1 MALILSDRVQE
12 TSTSTGTGT
21 ISLAGAVTGYQSFAV
36 VGNTNTTYYTIA
48 DQSGSNWEVGIGT
61 YYSGNTSLARTTI
74 LASSNANAAVVF
86 TAGTKSVFVTYPAEK
101 AIYSDAGNVTTI
113 TNLASANVLLTG
125 GTISGITIPAA
136 NVSGLGTMATQNA
149 VSVTITGGTINSTTQ
164 NASTYNNVTLTSGTI
179 NSTALTGGSIDNM
192 TIGSTTPN
200 SAVVTSITATG
211 NVTANGVS
219 KQFVADF
226 SNATVAS
233 RFTFTASAANANPG
247 IYAVPSGVGTAASW
261 QAANSSSITN
271 ASKILIASNGT
282 SDVQLV
288 SGINGTGSYLPL
300 GFWNSGAER
309 MRLDTS
315 GNLLIG
321 TTTALAQLN
330 VAGAANT
337 TALNTPNIVEP
348 TTVSGTG
355 AASTIN
361 FDVNTQSV
369 YYSTANATANWTVN
383 FRGSSTFT
391 LANTLANNQTITCS
405 LLATQGATAYYNSLV
420 QIDGSTVTPKWQGGT
435 APTSG
440 DTAAVD
446 VYNYVITKTSTAPTY
461 TVLASVTKFA

>member
-1 MALILSDRVQE
+1 MALVLNDRVQE
-12 TSTSTGTGT
+12 TTTSVGTGT
-21 ISLAGAVTGYQSFAV
+21 ITLAGAVVGYQSFAV

-61 YYSGNTSLARTTI
+61 YYLANTSLARTTI
-74 LASSNANAAVVF
+74 LASSNANAAVTF

-101 AIYSDAGNVTTI
+101 AVYLDAGNVTTI
-113 TNLASANVLLTG
+113 TNFASANVLITG
-125 GTISGITIPAA
+125 GTISGSNITIPAA
-136 NVSGLGTMATQNA
+136 NVTGLGTMATQNA
-149 VSVTITGGTINSTTQ
+149 NNVTITGGSLD
-164 NASTYNNVTLTSGTI
+164 NVTIGT
-179 NSTALTGGSIDNM
+179 
-192 TIGSTTPN
+192 TTPALATFTN
-200 SAVVTSITATG
+200 LTATG

-233 RFTFTASAANANPG
+233 RFTFTTSAANANPG
-247 IYAVPSGVGTAASW
+247 IYAVPSGIGTAASW

-288 SGINGTGSYLPL
+288 SGINGTGTYLPL

-321 TTTALAQLN
+321 TTTALAQLT

-337 TALNTPNIVEP
+337 TALNTVNIVEP
-348 TTVSGTG
+348 TTVNATG

-361 FDVNTQSV
+361 FDVNTQSI
-369 YYSTANATANWTVN
+369 YYSSANATANWTVN
-383 FRGSSTFT
+383 FRGSSTQT
-391 LANTLANNQTITCS
+391 LANALANNQTITVT
-405 LLATQGATAYYNSLV
+405 LMATQGATAYYNSLV
-420 QIDGSTVTPKWQGGT
+420 QVDGSTVTPKWQGGT

-440 DTAAVD
+440 DTSAVD
-446 VYNYVITKTSTAPTY
+446 VYNYVITKTSTTPTY

>member
-21 ISLAGAVTGYQSFAV
+21 ITLAGAVTGYQSFAV
-36 VGNTNTTYYTIA
+36 IGNNNTTYYTIA

-86 TAGTKSVFVTYPAEK
+86 TPGTKSVFVTYPAEK
-101 AIYSDAGNVTTI
+101 AVYLDAGNVTTI
-113 TNLASANVLLTG
+113 TNFASANVLITG
-125 GTISGITIPAA
+125 GTISGSNITIPAA
-136 NVSGLGTMATQNA
+136 NVTGLGTMATQNA
-149 VSVTITGGTINSTTQ
+149 NAVTITGGSLD
-164 NASTYNNVTLTSGTI
+164 NV
-179 NSTALTGGSIDNM
+179 

-200 SAVVTSITATG
+200 LATFTNLTATG

-226 SNATVAS
+226 SNSTVAS

-288 SGINGTGSYLPL
+288 SGINGTGTYLPL
-300 GFWNSGAER
+300 AFWNSAAER

-315 GNLLIG
+315 GNLLVG
-321 TTTALAQLN
+321 TTTALAQLT

-369 YYSTANATANWTVN
+369 YYSTASATANWTVN
-383 FRGSSTFT
+383 FRGSSTST
-391 LANTLANNQTITCS
+391 LTSVLANNQTITCT
-405 LLATQGATAYYNSLV
+405 LMATQGATAYYNSLV
-420 QIDGSTVTPKWQGGT
+420 QIDGNTVTPKWQGGT

-440 DTAAVD
+440 DASSVD
-446 VYNYVITKTSTAPTY
+446 VYNYVITKISTTPTY

>member
-1 MALILSDRVQE
+1 MALILGDRIQE
-12 TSTSTGTGT
+12 TSTSVGTGT
-21 ISLAGAVTGYQSFAV
+21 ITLAGAVTGYQSFAV
-36 VGNTNTTYYTIA
+36 IGNNNTTYYTIA

-61 YYSGNTSLARTTI
+61 YTLANTSLARTTI
-74 LASSNANAAVVF
+74 LASSNANAVVTF
-86 TAGTKSVFVTYPAEK
+86 GAGTKSVFVTYPAEK
-101 AIYSDAGNVTTI
+101 AVYLDAGNVTTI
-113 TNLASANVLLTG
+113 TNFASANVLITG
-125 GTISGITIPAA
+125 GTISGSNITIPAA
-136 NVSGLGTMATQNA
+136 NVTGLGTMATQNA
-149 VSVTITGGTINSTTQ
+149 NAVTITGGSLD
-164 NASTYNNVTLTSGTI
+164 NV
-179 NSTALTGGSIDNM
+179 

-200 SAVVTSITATG
+200 LATFTNLTATG

-233 RFTFTASAANANPG
+233 RFTFTTSAANANPG
-247 IYAVPSGVGTAASW
+247 IYAVPSGIGTAASW
-261 QAANSSSITN
+261 QAANSASITN

-288 SGINGTGSYLPL
+288 SGVNGTGTYLPL

-321 TTTALAQLN
+321 TTTALSQLT

-383 FRGSSTFT
+383 FRGSSTQT
-391 LANTLANNQTITCS
+391 LANALANNQTITVS

-440 DTAAVD
+440 DTSAVD
-446 VYNYVITKTSTAPTY
+446 VYNYVITKVSTAPTY
-461 TVLASVTKFA
+461 TVLASVTKFAQL

>member
-21 ISLAGAVTGYQSFAV
+21 ITLAGAVTGYQSFAV
-36 VGNTNTTYYTIA
+36 IGNTNTTYYTIA

-113 TNLASANVLLTG
+113 TNFASANVLITG
-125 GTISGITIPAA
+125 GTISGSNITIPAA
-136 NVSGLGTMATQNA
+136 NVTGLGTMATQNA
-149 VSVTITGGTINSTTQ
+149 NAITVTGGTISGTGITSGNVTITGGTINSVVIQGGTINGAALTNVTYGGLGTMSTQ
-164 NASTYNNVTLTSGTI
+164 NATTVVITGGTI
-179 NSTALTGGSIDNM
+179 NSVAHTGGTLNNM
-192 TIGSTTPN
+192 TIG
-200 SAVVTSITATG
+200 AT
-211 NVTANGVS
+211 TANTGAFTTTTTTILTAS
-219 KQFVADF
+219 G
-226 SNATVAS
+226 NATS
-233 RFTFTASAANANPG
+233 
-247 IYAVPSGVGTAASW
+247 
-261 QAANSSSITN
+261 QAFNTVNS
-271 ASKILIASNGT
+271 
-282 SDVQLV
+282 
-288 SGINGTGSYLPL
+288 
-300 GFWNSGAER
+300 F
-309 MRLDTS
+309 
-315 GNLLIG
+315 
-321 TTTALAQLN
+321 
-330 VAGAANT
+330 
-337 TALNTPNIVEP
+337 EP

-369 YYSTANATANWTVN
+369 YYSTASATANWTVN
-383 FRGSSTFT
+383 FRGSSTST
-391 LANTLANNQTITCS
+391 LTSVLANNQTITCT
-405 LLATQGATAYYNSLV
+405 LMATQGATAYYNSLV

-440 DTAAVD
+440 DASSVD

>member
-36 VGNTNTTYYTIA
+36 IGNNNTTYYTIA

-74 LASSNANAAVVF
+74 LASSNSNAAVLF

-101 AIYSDAGNVTTI
+101 AVYLDAGNVTTI
-113 TNLASANVLLTG
+113 TNFASANVLITG
-125 GTISGITIPAA
+125 GTISGSNITIPAA
-136 NVSGLGTMATQNA
+136 NVTGLGTMATQNA
-149 VSVTITGGTINSTTQ
+149 NAVTITGGSLD
-164 NASTYNNVTLTSGTI
+164 NV
-179 NSTALTGGSIDNM
+179 

-200 SAVVTSITATG
+200 LATFTNLTATG

-261 QAANSSSITN
+261 QAANSASITN

-288 SGINGTGSYLPL
+288 SGINGTGTYLPL
-300 GFWNSGAER
+300 AFWNSAAER

-315 GNLLIG
+315 GNLLVG
-321 TTTALAQLN
+321 TTTALAQLT

-369 YYSTANATANWTVN
+369 YYSTASATANWTVN
-383 FRGSSTFT
+383 FRGSSTST
-391 LANTLANNQTITCS
+391 LTSVLANNQTITCT
-405 LLATQGATAYYNSLV
+405 LMATQGATAYYNSLV
-420 QIDGSTVTPKWQGGT
+420 QIDGNTVTPKWQGGT

-440 DTAAVD
+440 DASSVD
-446 VYNYVITKTSTAPTY
+446 VYNYVITKTSTAPAY

>member
-12 TSTSTGTGT
+12 TSTSIGTGT

-36 VGNTNTTYYTIA
+36 IGNGNTTYYTIA

-74 LASSNANAAVVF
+74 LASSNSNAAVLF

-113 TNLASANVLLTG
+113 TNFASANVLITG
-125 GTISGITIPAA
+125 GTISGSNITIPAA
-136 NVSGLGTMATQNA
+136 NVTGLGTMATQNA
-149 VSVTITGGTINSTTQ
+149 NAVTITGGTL
-164 NASTYNNVTLTSGTI
+164 NNVVIGGTTAANGTFTNVI
-179 NSTALTGGSIDNM
+179 ALNHIATANIAVSTAAGAYSYGTLSYSDTGILASYAN
-192 TIGSTTPN
+192 
-200 SAVVTSITATG
+200 
-211 NVTANGVS
+211 TANTYVQIIAQNISNGTNAATD
-219 KQFVADF
+219 FVVVNDTGTAYADF
-226 SNATVAS
+226 GITSSKYTGTGAL
-233 RFTFTASAANANPG
+233 SAANTAY
-247 IYAVPSGVGTAASW
+247 IYAGAADLVVGTASSNAIHFIVNNS
-261 QAANSSSITN
+261 ATDSMTVFANSTVSTPVLVGTN
-271 ASKILIASNGT
+271 A
-282 SDVQLV
+282 V
-288 SGINGTGSYLPL
+288 
-300 GFWNSGAER
+300 F
-309 MRLDTS
+309 S
-315 GNLLIG
+315 GNA
-321 TTTALAQLN
+321 TSQAF
-330 VAGAANT
+330 NT
-337 TALNTPNIVEP
+337 VNIFEP

-391 LANTLANNQTITCS
+391 LANTLANNQTITCT
-405 LLATQGATAYYNSLV
+405 LMATQGATAYYNSLV

-440 DTAAVD
+440 DTVAVD

>member
-1 MALILSDRVQE
+1 MALVLSDRVQE

-21 ISLAGAVTGYQSFAV
+21 ITLAGAVTGYQSFAV

-61 YYSGNTSLARTTI
+61 YYTGNVSLARTTI
-74 LASSNANAAVVF
+74 LASSNANAVVNF
-86 TAGTKSVFVTYPAEK
+86 GAGTKSVFVTYPAEK
-101 AIYSDAGNVTTI
+101 AVYLDANNVTTI
-113 TNLASANVLLTG
+113 TNFASANVLITG

-149 VSVTITGGTINSTTQ
+149 NAITVTGGTISGTGITSGNVTITGGTINNVSLTNVTYVGLGTMSTQ
-164 NASTYNNVTLTSGTI
+164 NATTVVITGGTI
-179 NSTALTGGSIDNM
+179 NSVAFTGGTLNNM
-192 TIGSTTPN
+192 TIGATTAN
-200 SAVVTSITATG
+200 TG
-211 NVTANGVS
+211 SFTTVTANL
-219 KQFVADF
+219 ATF
-226 SNATVAS
+226 SGNATS
-233 RFTFTASAANANPG
+233 TA
-247 IYAVPSGVGTAASW
+247 
-261 QAANSSSITN
+261 
-271 ASKILIASNGT
+271 
-282 SDVQLV
+282 
-288 SGINGTGSYLPL
+288 
-300 GFWNSGAER
+300 F
-309 MRLDTS
+309 
-315 GNLLIG
+315 
-321 TTTALAQLN
+321 
-330 VAGAANT
+330 NT
-337 TALNTPNIVEP
+337 VNIVEP

-461 TVLASVTKFA
+461 TVLASITKFA

>member
-1 MALILSDRVQE
+1 MAFIVQDRVQE
-12 TSTSTGTGT
+12 TSTSVGTGT
-21 ISLAGAVTGYQSFAV
+21 ITLAGAVTGYQSFAA
-36 VGNTNTTYYTIA
+36 VGNLNTTYYTIA
-48 DQSGSNWEVGIGT
+48 DQSGSNWEVGVGT
-61 YYSGNTSLARTTI
+61 YYASNLSLSRTTV
-74 LASSNANAAVVF
+74 LASSNSNAAVTF
-86 TAGTKSVFVTYPAEK
+86 GPGTKSVFVTYPAEK
-101 AIYSDAGNVTTI
+101 AIYADPNDITTI
-113 TNLASANVLLTG
+113 TNFASSNVLITG
-125 GTISGITIPAA
+125 GTISGA
-136 NVSGLGTMATQNA
+136 NFSGLGTMATQNA
-149 VSVTITGGTINSTTQ
+149 NAVAITGGSL
-164 NASTYNNVTLTSGTI
+164 NNV
-179 NSTALTGGSIDNM
+179 

-200 SAVVTSITATG
+200 LATFTNVTATG
-211 NVTANGVS
+211 NVIANGVS
-219 KQFVADF
+219 RQFVADF
-226 SNATVAS
+226 SNATFAS
-233 RFTFTASAANANPG
+233 RFTFTTSTANANPG
-247 IYAVPSGVGTAASW
+247 IYAVPSGTGTAASW

-288 SGINGTGSYLPL
+288 SGINGTGTYLPL

-321 TTTALAQLN
+321 TTTALSQLT

-337 TALNTPNIVEP
+337 TAFNTVNIVEP
-348 TTVSGTG
+348 TTVNATG

-383 FRGSSTFT
+383 FRGSSTQT
-391 LANTLANNQTITCS
+391 LANALANSQTITVS

-440 DTAAVD
+440 NTGSVD
-446 VYNYVITKTSTAPTY
+446 VYNYVITKTATTPTY

>member
-1 MALILSDRVQE
+1 MALILGDRIQE
-12 TSTSTGTGT
+12 TSTSVGTGT
-21 ISLAGAVTGYQSFAV
+21 ITLAGAVTGYQSFAV
-36 VGNTNTTYYTIA
+36 IGNNNTTYYTIA

-61 YYSGNTSLARTTI
+61 YTLANTSLARTTI
-74 LASSNANAAVVF
+74 LASSNANAVVTF
-86 TAGTKSVFVTYPAEK
+86 GAGTKSVFVTYPAEK
-101 AIYSDAGNVTTI
+101 AVYLDAGNVTTI
-113 TNLASANVLLTG
+113 TNFASANVLITG
-125 GTISGITIPAA
+125 GTISGSNITIPAA
-136 NVSGLGTMATQNA
+136 NVTGLGTMATQNA
-149 VSVTITGGTINSTTQ
+149 NAVTITGGSLD
-164 NASTYNNVTLTSGTI
+164 NV
-179 NSTALTGGSIDNM
+179 

-200 SAVVTSITATG
+200 LATFTNLTATG

-233 RFTFTASAANANPG
+233 RFTFTTSAANANPG
-247 IYAVPSGVGTAASW
+247 IYAVPSGIGTAASW
-261 QAANSSSITN
+261 QAANSASITN

-288 SGINGTGSYLPL
+288 SGVNGTGTYLPL

-321 TTTALAQLN
+321 TTTALSQLT

-383 FRGSSTFT
+383 FRGSSTQT
-391 LANTLANNQTITCS
+391 LANALANNQTITVS

-440 DTAAVD
+440 DTSAVD
-446 VYNYVITKTSTAPTY
+446 VYNYVITKVSTAPTY

>member
-1 MALILSDRVQE
+1 MALVLSDRVQE

-21 ISLAGAVTGYQSFAV
+21 ITLAGAVTGYQSFAV

-61 YYSGNTSLARTTI
+61 YYTGNVSLARTTI
-74 LASSNANAAVVF
+74 LASSNANAVVNF
-86 TAGTKSVFVTYPAEK
+86 GAGTKSVFVTYPAEK
-101 AIYSDAGNVTTI
+101 AVYLDANNVTTI
-113 TNLASANVLLTG
+113 TNFASANVLITG

-149 VSVTITGGTINSTTQ
+149 NAITVTGGTISGTGITSGNVTITGGTINNVSLTNVTYGGLGTMSTQ
-164 NASTYNNVTLTSGTI
+164 NATTVVITGGTI
-179 NSTALTGGSIDNM
+179 NSVAFTGGTLNNM
-192 TIGSTTPN
+192 TIGATTAN
-200 SAVVTSITATG
+200 TG
-211 NVTANGVS
+211 SFTTVTANL
-219 KQFVADF
+219 ATF
-226 SNATVAS
+226 SGNATS
-233 RFTFTASAANANPG
+233 TA
-247 IYAVPSGVGTAASW
+247 
-261 QAANSSSITN
+261 
-271 ASKILIASNGT
+271 
-282 SDVQLV
+282 
-288 SGINGTGSYLPL
+288 
-300 GFWNSGAER
+300 F
-309 MRLDTS
+309 
-315 GNLLIG
+315 
-321 TTTALAQLN
+321 
-330 VAGAANT
+330 NT
-337 TALNTPNIVEP
+337 VNIVEP

-461 TVLASVTKFA
+461 TVLASITKFA